1 MVIVECQG
9 EMAHDGRG
17 RAQADDDRAL
27 ALESM
32 GIEVI
37 RISYKQISDR
47 ARFELLAQRLSNT
60 LNTKLPSPT
69 PRLARKQS
77 EMRDALFR
85 AWPFHEN
92 RPSGTN
98 R

>member
-9 EMAHDGRG
+9 EMAHDSRG

-60 LNTKLPSPT
+60 LNTKLPSLT

-85 AWPFHEN
+85 AWPYHEN

>member
-9 EMAHDGRG
+9 EMAHNSRD

-47 ARFELLAQRLSNT
+47 TRFNLLARRLSNT
-60 LNTKLPSPT
+60 LSIKLPNPT
-69 PRLARKQS
+69 PRLAQREI
-77 EMRDALFR
+77 EMRDALFG
-85 AWPFHEN
+85 AWPYYEY
-92 RPSGTN
+92 RPLGTG